1 MTIAPFY
8 SGKKDI
14 QPLKIIVPLLPH
26 IANQSDFEVLRLHPN
41 VDFQLIQL
49 GDYIPRADL
58 MILPDSENVR
68 KDLQSLKDFQWE
80 RALTRQLR
88 YGGKLLGIGAGFQM
102 LGNAIHDPG
111 GIAEVAGS
119 DDAFGW
125 LLMETRLA
133 VKQQPKQVSG
143 KLSFVDASIT
153 GYETYMG
160 MSGGD
165 AFSRPALWIDD
176 NGTKRAE
183 GAISMDNQ
191 VAGTT
196 VSGLLNHAE
205 ACAALLKWAGGF

>member
-1 MTIAPFY
+1 MTIAPID
-8 SGKKDI
+8 SGIKDI
-14 QPLKIIVPLLPH
+14 QPLKVIVPLLPH
-26 IANQSDFEVLRLHPN
+26 IANQADFEVLRLHPN

-68 KDLQSLKDFQWE
+68 KDLQHLKDFKWE

-88 YGGKLLGIGAGFQM
+88 YGGKI
-102 LGNAIHDPG
+102 LGNAIHDPD

-143 KLSFVDASIT
+143 KLSFVDANIT
-153 GYETYMG
+153 GYETDMG
-160 MSGGD
+160 VSVGD